1 MDFNCQSRLQPPLRR
16 QFTFYHS
23 VPRNFWLIA
32 FAVELFGYLLYYLSF
47 VLTSIENQQYFN
59 FKKQTEAILVRFS
72 KHNFDKCIAPKTII
86 MFKLVRGLIAQDTN
100 HYILKFFEGI
110 YILYIYI
117 YIAYLVLIT

>member
-1 MDFNCQSRLQPPLRR
+1 MCPLFIDGF
-16 QFTFYHS
+16 QLPIKATATIEELAYFLPLS
-23 VPRNFWLIA
+23 PRNVWLVA

-117 YIAYLVLIT
+117 YI